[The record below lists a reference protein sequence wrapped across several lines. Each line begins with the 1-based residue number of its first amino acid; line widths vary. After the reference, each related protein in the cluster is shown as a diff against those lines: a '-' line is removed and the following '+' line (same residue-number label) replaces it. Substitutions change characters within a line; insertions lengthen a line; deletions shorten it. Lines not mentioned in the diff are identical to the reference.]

1 MVQYLRDS
9 VFAKS
14 RCSPGAVNAFCC
26 ALGTLFP
33 RAFVTVLLTWAAYVL
48 VIDIGIRTL
57 GGLGRAVVVLFGTGI
72 YVLTVSSYF
81 LIVRYAGIGP
91 SRMVAAGGGGGSGGD
106 EDSSETE
113 LEAGMAALL
122 PQGVM
127 AKENGQQ
134 RYCSKCKC
142 WKPDRTHHCSTC
154 GTCVLRMDHHCPWF
168 SSCIGYDNHKYFIL
182 FLIYVVV
189 FCQIS
194 FFVSGI
200 VLLDWIDRSEYLDT
214 YISLNWVFL
223 FIISIIFAI
232 AVSFFLCYQ
241 LYLLFSNKT
250 TIEAME
256 TQRYKSSVA
265 SSSYRY
271 SQPPSS
277 ESVGNVFDL
286 GWRENFRQVMG
297 DNPWTWFLPVRT
309 SKGNGST
316 FPTNGKVLNAIRRQA
331 QQEAQMLSSLQGF
344 LDRGGASSSSGG
356 RQSNVVIANEEDE
369 YTGRVSVE
377 FRASERRRDD

>member
-1 MVQYLRDS
+1 MLQYPRGP

-14 RCSPGAVNAFCC
+14 RCSPRAVNAVCC
-26 ALGTLFP
+26 AFASLFP
-33 RAFVTVLLTWAAYVL
+33 RVFVNVLLTWAAYVL
-48 VIDIGIRTL
+48 VIDIGIRAL
-57 GGLGRAVVVLFGTGI
+57 AGFGRVVVVFFGTGI
-72 YVLTVSSYF
+72 YVLSVSSYF

-91 SRMVAAGGGGGSGGD
+91 SRSVAPGGD
-106 EDSSETE
+106 EDAPETD
-113 LEAGMAALL
+113 LEAGRAALL

-168 SSCIGYDNHKYFIL
+168 SSCVGYDNHKYFIL
-182 FLIYVVV
+182 FLIYVVG
-189 FCQIS
+189 FCLVS
-194 FFVSGI
+194 FFASGI

-223 FIISIIFAI
+223 FIVSIIFGI
-232 AVSFFLCYQ
+232 AVCIFLCYQ

-271 SQPPSS
+271 SQAPSS

-297 DNPWTWFLPVRT
+297 DNAWTWFLPVRT
-309 SKGNGST
+309 SKGNGTT

-331 QQEAQMLSSLQGF
+331 QQEAQMLSKLQGF
-344 LDRGGASSSSGG
+344 LDRGAASASVG
-356 RQSNVVIANEEDE
+356 RPSNVVIANEEDE

-377 FRASERRRDD
+377 FRPSERRRDD

>member
-1 MVQYLRDS
+1 MVQYPRDP

-14 RCSPGAVNAFCC
+14 PCSPGAVNAFCC
-26 ALGTLFP
+26 AFASLFP
-33 RAFVTVLLTWAAYVL
+33 RVFVNVLLTWAAYVL
-48 VIDIGIRTL
+48 VIDIGIRAL
-57 GGLGRAVVVLFGTGI
+57 GGFGRVVVVLFGTGI
-72 YVLTVSSYF
+72 YVLSVSSYF

-91 SRMVAAGGGGGSGGD
+91 TRSVAPGGD
-106 EDSSETE
+106 EDSCETD
-113 LEAGMAALL
+113 LEAGRAALL

-182 FLIYVVV
+182 FLIYVVG
-189 FCQIS
+189 FCLVS
-194 FFVSGI
+194 FFASGI

-223 FIISIIFAI
+223 FIVSIIFGI
-232 AVSFFLCYQ
+232 AVCIFLGYQ

-277 ESVGNVFDL
+277 ESVGNVFDV

-309 SKGNGST
+309 SKGNGTT
-316 FPTNGKVLNAIRRQA
+316 FPTNAKVLNAIRRQA

-344 LDRGGASSSSGG
+344 LDRGASSSSVG
-356 RQSNVVIANEEDE
+356 RASNVVIANEEDE

-377 FRASERRRDD
+377 FRPSERRRDD

>member
-1 MVQYLRDS
+1 MVQYPRDL

-14 RCSPGAVNAFCC
+14 RCSPGAVNTFCC
-26 ALGTLFP
+26 AVGTLFP
-33 RAFVTVLLTWAAYVL
+33 RVFVNVLLTWAAYVL

-57 GGLGRAVVVLFGTGI
+57 GGFGRVVVVLFGTGI
-72 YVLTVSSYF
+72 YVLSVSSYL

-91 SRMVAAGGGGGSGGD
+91 SRSAAPSGD
-106 EDSSETE
+106 DDSAEAD
-113 LEAGMAALL
+113 LEAGRVALL

-142 WKPDRTHHCSTC
+142 WKPDRAHHCSTC

-189 FCQIS
+189 FCLVS
-194 FFVSGI
+194 FFASGM

-223 FIISIIFAI
+223 FIVSIIFAI
-232 AVSFFLCYQ
+232 AVGIFLCYQ
-241 LYLLFSNKT
+241 LYLLFANKT

-271 SQPPSS
+271 SEAPSS

-309 SKGNGST
+309 SKGNGTT
-316 FPTNGKVLNAIRRQA
+316 FPTNAKVLNAIRRQA

-344 LDRGGASSSSGG
+344 LDRGASSSSVG
-356 RQSNVVIANEEDE
+356 RPSNVVIANEEDE

-377 FRASERRRDD
+377 FRPSERRRDD

>member
-1 MVQYLRDS
+1 MLQYPRDP

-14 RCSPGAVNAFCC
+14 PCSPGAVNAFCC

-33 RAFVTVLLTWAAYVL
+33 RVFVNVLLTWAAYVL

-57 GGLGRAVVVLFGTGI
+57 GGFGRVVVVLFGAGI
-72 YVLTVSSYF
+72 YVLSVSSYF

-91 SRMVAAGGGGGSGGD
+91 SRSAAPGGD
-106 EDSSETE
+106 EDSPEVD
-113 LEAGMAALL
+113 LEAGRVALL

-189 FCQIS
+189 FCLVS
-194 FFVSGI
+194 FFASGI

-223 FIISIIFAI
+223 FIVSIIFAV
-232 AVSFFLCYQ
+232 AVGIFLCYQ
-241 LYLLFSNKT
+241 LYLLFANKT

-309 SKGNGST
+309 SKGNGTT
-316 FPTNGKVLNAIRRQA
+316 FPTNAKVLNAIRRQA

-344 LDRGGASSSSGG
+344 LDRGASSSAVG
-356 RQSNVVIANEEDE
+356 RPSNVVIANEEDE

-377 FRASERRRDD
+377 FRPSERRRDD